1 MDKIARRVA
10 QAQRSA
16 SRRSQRM
23 TRRQKIQAYYRADK
37 AVTEANR
44 EIINNIKDAKQAM
57 KEDWELGPL
66 APKRDLGFN
75 KYGVVTTVIR
85 QDWSNYGQ
93 IKFRQKL
100 AEQRCAWAGGAHML
114 NLVPG
119 DRVVIF
125 EGHDKGK
132 IDTIKAIQP
141 ETGSLTLENH
151 NRAMVEGMLGQ
162 PPRSQPM
169 PLSIDS
175 VRLVYPLPDPVTG
188 VTKDTII
195 RQLRAVPPRMESPNM
210 TMERWR
216 YGNKWDRIVPSLN
229 RIIPWPETPVPEFAL
244 TPSDTTRDQ
253 VEERTFYYSLATPPM
268 PDGVIDELRNKY
280 SKFRTRHENWYVAQ
294 KEAEDANSKASKGDA
309 TRLMQTPLEEF
320 NEMQRAIRDAA
331 GEPEL
336 SEDMLAK
343 IGEVMAKSK
352 AEALERAGVSEVES
366 KQ

>member
-1 MDKIARRVA
+1 MDKIVKRVA
-10 QAQRSA
+10 HAQRSA
-16 SRRSQRM
+16 TRRSQR
-23 TRRQKIQAYYRADK
+23 TARRQKIQSYYRAEQTITV
-37 AVTEANR
+37 AGR
-44 EIINNIKDAKQAM
+44 EIIDNIKDAKKAA

-66 APKRDLGFN
+66 APQRDLGFN
-75 KYGVVTTVIR
+75 NYGVVIQPIR

-93 IKFRQKL
+93 IKYQTKV
-100 AEQRCAWAGGAHML
+100 AEQRCAWAGGAKML
-114 NLVPG
+114 NLAPG
-119 DRVVIF
+119 DRVVIL

-132 IDTIKAIQP
+132 IDTIKTIQL

-151 NRAMVEGMLGQ
+151 NKAMVKSMLDQ

-169 PLSIDS
+169 PLSVDS

-195 RQLRAVPPRMESPNM
+195 RQLKAVPPRMESPNM
-210 TMERWR
+210 TIERWR

-229 RIIPWPETPVPEFAL
+229 RIIPWPETLAPQFEMAA
-244 TPSDTTRDQ
+244 SDTARDQ
-253 VEERTFYYSLATPPM
+253 VEERTFYYSLTAPPM
-268 PDGVIDELRNKY
+268 PEGVIDELRNKY
-280 SKFRTRHENWYVAQ
+280 SKFRTRHEDWYVAA
-294 KEAEDANSKASKGDA
+294 KESELQDKESRSKTVRA
-309 TRLMQTPLEEF
+309 MQTPLEEF

-352 AEALERAGVSEVES
+352 AEALERAGVSEVEA